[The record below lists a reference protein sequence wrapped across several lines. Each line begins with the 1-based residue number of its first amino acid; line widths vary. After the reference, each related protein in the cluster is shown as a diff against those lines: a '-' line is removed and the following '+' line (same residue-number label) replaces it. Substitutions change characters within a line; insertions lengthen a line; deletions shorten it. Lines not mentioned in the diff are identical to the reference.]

1 MGKSF
6 RLPNSFGSVYKLS
19 GNRRRPYAVAKTF
32 GWDDN
37 GKQIKKIIGYATTKK
52 EGLEILLEYNKDP
65 LTNVE
70 QLELTFDMAFQKWL
84 NLVETEQSISKSNI
98 ASYKS
103 VYKNY
108 YASLKNIKI
117 VDMKTSVIQQCID
130 KCEKGFN
137 TKRYIKM
144 IASQAFKYCRDQLD
158 MPLRKDFSKGLKIGE
173 NIKSSMHRPF
183 AFDEIQKA
191 WENIDIEFVDSIL
204 ITLYTGMRA
213 GELLK
218 IELCNVFLE
227 ERYMIG
233 GIKTKAGKN
242 RIIPIHEKIVPIVE
256 NLITKNKHYLI
267 EKDGKKVN
275 YRYFADKYKSIME
288 QLQMDHKPH
297 DGRHTVAT
305 ELDNQGANEL
315 CVKIILGHHV
325 SDITKGTYTH
335 KKINQLIATI
345 NLISY

>member
-65 LTNVE
+65 LTNVD
-70 QLELTFDMAFQKWL
+70 QLELTFDIAFHKWID
-84 NLVETEQSISKSNI
+84 LVETEQSISKSNI

-103 VYKNY
+103 VYKNH
-108 YASLKNIKI
+108 YAIAKDIKI
-117 VDMKTSVIQQCID
+117 LDMKTSTIQQCINN
-130 KCEKGFN
+130 CGKGFN

-144 IASQAFKYCRDQLD
+144 IASQVFKYCKDQLD

-173 NIKSSMHRPF
+173 SEKSELHQPF
-183 AFDEIQKA
+183 TYDEIQKV
-191 WENIDIEFVDSIL
+191 WENINTDFVDGIL

-218 IELCNVFLE
+218 IELSNVFLK

-256 NLITKNKHYLI
+256 KLIAKNEYYLI
-267 EKDGKKVN
+267 EKNGKQVN
-275 YRYFADKYKSIME
+275 YRYFSDKYMSIMR
-288 QLQMDHKPH
+288 QLQMSHKPH

-305 ELDNQGANEL
+305 ELDNQNANEL
-315 CVKIILGHHV
+315 CVKLILGHHV
-325 SDITKGTYTH
+325 DDLTKGTYTH
-335 KKINQLIATI
+335 KSVEQLIATI